1 MWDAVVCQ
9 FNPRSKKLTKGAEVS
24 RSSRCTALNRHKL
37 TMKFE
42 ELKVGQICKYNKG
55 NRQVYTV
62 VAIYKNDNTAVLAY
76 KYDKGR
82 YCAIHFDSDD
92 IQFFDPIKSAKV
104 I

>member
-1 MWDAVVCQ
+1 MDAVVCQ

-24 RSSRCTALNRHKL
+24 RCSRCTALNRHKL

-62 VAIYKNDNTAVLAY
+62 ISIYKDNNTAVFAY
-76 KYDKGR
+76 KYGKGR
-82 YCAIHFDSDD
+82 YCPIRFESGD
-92 IQFFDPIKSAKV
+92 IQFFDIIKSAKV
-104 I
+104 V

>member
-1 MWDAVVCQ
+1 MDAVVCQ

-62 VAIYKNDNTAVLAY
+62 ISIYKDNNTAVFAY
-76 KYDKGR
+76 KYNKGR
-82 YCAIHFDSDD
+82 YCLVRFETGD

-104 I
+104 V